1 MIENIRIQN
10 LVTNKSIVINTESR
24 PFILDS
30 VDWDAPSVSME
41 TYRVPFQIGST
52 IAGATVGTRKPSIIG
67 YVVAT
72 EPSPTTSRVRTWDE
86 YYKSLEQQIE
96 ESKQVLDTI
105 ISVYQDILI
114 EANGYFLKA
123 RPTQPPKYSNTREQN
138 NEVMCLFQLEFE
150 CFSPMFYSDSKL
162 VNLAA
167 ISEKLTFPLALP
179 AEGVIFGEIFK
190 QKSVPISNNG
200 SSNAGCTIK
209 ITAIGGV
216 VQNPKVYNVNTNDFI
231 AFEGITLNDGDHIT
245 ITTTVGEENA
255 ILHRI
260 SDSSEISIVG
270 YTTKGSKYIQIEQ
283 GTNYYAYDVDDQY
296 LNNIEVSIEF
306 TEQFFNIRGM

>member
-1 MIENIRIQN
+1 MVEKIRIQN
-10 LVTNKSIVINTESR
+10 LVTNKSIVIGLLDR

-52 IAGATVGTRKPSIIG
+52 VAGATVGTRKPSITG

-72 EPSPTTSRVRTWDE
+72 ESSLTDKIKTWNE
-86 YYKSLEQQIE
+86 YYGALEQQVE
-96 ESKQVLDTI
+96 DSKQVLDTV
-105 ISVYQDILI
+105 ISIYQDVLI

-123 RPTQPPKYSNTREQN
+123 RPTQPPKYSNNSSKN

-162 VNLAA
+162 VNLAS
-167 ISEKLTFPLALP
+167 ISEKLTFPLVLP
-179 AEGVIFGEIFK
+179 PEGAVFGEIFK
-190 QKSVPISNNG
+190 QKSVPIANNG

-209 ITAIGGV
+209 ITAVGGV
-216 VQNPKVYNVNTNDFI
+216 VKNPKVYNVNTNDFI
-231 AFEGITLNDGDHIT
+231 AFEGISLNDGDYIT
-245 ITTTVGEENA
+245 VTTTVGEENA
-255 ILHRI
+255 ILHRV

-296 LNNIEVSIEF
+296 LNSIEVSIEF